1 MSGAERFLIH
11 NLQPP
16 LLGKRREDRNSK
28 AEGVVVRE
36 VSLARSQQY
45 RRYSHF
51 NNISNCHTGMQVY
64 DSVDSIKWS
73 RPKGRLYILAKRGS
87 RDLRKLLWM
96 PPLPTPF
103 KALILASLPSL

>member
-36 VSLARSQQY
+36 VSLAR
-45 RRYSHF
+45 F
-51 NNISNCHTGMQVY
+51 NNTVKPRFNVTLVHRSSMVY
-64 DSVDSIKWS
+64 RSIARNS
-73 RPKGRLYILAKRGS
+73 
-87 RDLRKLLWM
+87 
-96 PPLPTPF
+96 
-103 KALILASLPSL
+103 